1 LSHKFAVL
9 GLLVERRGYGY
20 ELVQRLEERAG
31 AALRVRQGAVYRAL
45 RDLERDKL
53 ARSAPHERDVA
64 VESERANPR
73 IMFEATDEGISVFQ
87 EWLTAPVK
95 SDPFRHELA
104 LKIALSRPDD
114 APALLEVIEEYEIA
128 CLERLESESEPADAA
143 PAAAESGWLTAAALT
158 RELELRLLNAELE
171 WVRDLR
177 RAVAAAVAS
186 PRRLSRTEAEFNGGR
201 PRSLT
206 G

>member
-45 RDLERDKL
+45 RELEREDL

-64 VESERANPR
+64 TESERANPR
-73 IMFEATDEGISVFQ
+73 IVFEATDKGVSVFR
-87 EWLTAPVK
+87 EWLGAPVR
-95 SDPFRHELA
+95 SDPFRHELT
-104 LKIALSRPDD
+104 LKVALSRLED
-114 APALLEVIEEYEIA
+114 APTLLGVIEDYEIS
-128 CLERLESESEPADAA
+128 CLERLESEYGSADAA
-143 PAAAESGWLTAAALT
+143 PAAACADWLTAGALT

-177 RAVAAAVAS
+177 RAVAAAVAV
-186 PRRLSRTEAEFNGGR
+186 PRLVTGTEAGRASARRSRTG
-201 PRSLT
+201 
-206 G
+206 